1 MRYRIH
7 TLLVGRNLPEIIQDL
22 PEEPTPID
30 AVPLLRLMLQAETFQ
45 VEAQMIRFIA
55 GPSVG

>member
-22 PEEPTPID
+22 PEEPVPID
-30 AVPLLRLMLQAETFQ
+30 AMPLLRLMMQAEMFQ

-55 GPSVG
+55 GPIAH